1 MAKLRPIYQGLLIMF
16 FALVTMNGAHFQINQ
31 GYGVTNENT
40 VQVNESYERLGDNIK
55 SDDASDKGL
64 YEKLKTLS
72 DPLED
77 VGATIGAGL
86 FIVPQ
91 LIGVLTAP
99 VEIGISFLSGVGS
112 AFRGF
117 IGEGTIEFLGL
128 LLAVTV
134 SFGLLEAYLRMNEA

>member
-1 MAKLRPIYQGLLIMF
+1 MVKLRPIYQGLLVMF
-16 FALVTMNGAHFQINQ
+16 FVLVTMNGAHFQINQ
-31 GYGVTNENT
+31 GYGVTNEDT
-40 VQVNESYERLGDNIK
+40 VSVNESYEKLGDNIK
-55 SDDASDKGL
+55 SDDPEDKGL

-99 VEIGISFLSGVGS
+99 VEIGISFLTQVGS
-112 AFRGF
+112 NFSNF
-117 IGEGTIEFLGL
+117 IGPGTTEFVGL

-134 SFGLLEAYLRMNEA
+134 CFGLLEAYLRMNEA

>member
-1 MAKLRPIYQGLLIMF
+1 MAKLRPIYQGLLVLF
-16 FALVTMNGAHFQINQ
+16 FAIVTMNGAHVQINQ
-31 GYGVTNENT
+31 GYGVTNDDT
-40 VQVNESYERLGDNIK
+40 ISVNGSYQKLGDNIK
-55 SDDASDKGL
+55 SDDADDKGL
-64 YEKLKTLS
+64 FEKLKTLS

-99 VEIGISFLSGVGS
+99 VEIGISFLSQVGS
-112 AFRGF
+112 TFSG
-117 IGEGTIEFLGL
+117 FLGSGVTNFL
-128 LLAVTV
+128 GILLAVTV

>member
-16 FALVTMNGAHFQINQ
+16 FGIVVMNGAHLQINQ
-31 GYGVTNENT
+31 GYGATNDQT
-40 VQVNESYERLGDNIK
+40 IQVNESYQKLGDNIK

-99 VEIGISFLSGVGS
+99 VEIGISFLTQVGS
-112 AFRGF
+112 TFNG
-117 IGEGTIEFLGL
+117 FLGPEVTNFL
-128 LLAVTV
+128 GILLAVTV